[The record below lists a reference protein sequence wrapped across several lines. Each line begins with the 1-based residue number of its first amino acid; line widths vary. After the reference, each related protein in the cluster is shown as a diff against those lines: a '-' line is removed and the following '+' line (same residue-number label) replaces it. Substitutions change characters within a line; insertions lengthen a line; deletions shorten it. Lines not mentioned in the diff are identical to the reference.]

1 MLFLLLLIPFVSA
14 SADYDVQIV
23 TQYLQTYGYLTH
35 DNKTVSS
42 IGVGGNSSSFQEA
55 LIKFQDFF
63 RIEAT
68 GELDNETITIMKK
81 PRCGVKDYP
90 QSFTLYDTKWKKN
103 KLGWKFVYG
112 NQQDK
117 SIAEKCFAEWARHTN
132 MTFLWMKG
140 SLILL

>member
-1 MLFLLLLIPFVSA
+1 MDYAVLGSLKTLLHHSSQLAVRLELKMLFLLLLIPFVSA

-42 IGVGGNSSSFQEA
+42 IGVGGNSSAFQEA

-81 PRCGVKDYP
+81 P
-90 QSFTLYDTKWKKN
+90 
-103 KLGWKFVYG
+103 
-112 NQQDK
+112 
-117 SIAEKCFAEWARHTN
+117 
-132 MTFLWMKG
+132 
-140 SLILL
+140 